1 MRYPH
6 LTARHELARPRHC
19 PGAGRRIAEARV
31 PPAMTDPRRER
42 DVDETTYEAL
52 AQEASLEMVPGV
64 SLAAM
69 ELSFNLI
76 RAANRLQRDLEITV
90 TGRRA

>member
-1 MRYPH
+1 
-6 LTARHELARPRHC
+6 
-19 PGAGRRIAEARV
+19 
-31 PPAMTDPRRER
+31 MTDPRRER

-69 ELSFNLI
+69 ELSFSLI
-76 RAANRLQRDLEITV
+76 RAANRL
-90 TGRRA
+90 